1 MHTRLLSVCDAA
13 VGPLPALLSHLPLLT
28 SSHLAPWAV
37 LFVFTVCG
45 THSYLHVPTH
55 PSPSVLKSSF
65 SPTSLLSLLPT
76 LLPLNPGVL
85 CHLLECSPAGTGRPT
100 KGIHTHLSYLEQPSA
115 ALLPSSAHH
124 AASLHLAGLPKPS
137 CHNPRMPCLH
147 LSGSDSICTW
157 ADGDKRGFLVA
168 SIGATMPVSQV
179 RELMSR

>member
-55 PSPSVLKSSF
+55 PSPSILKSSF

-76 LLPLNPGVL
+76 LLALSHHYLYDLMLILCATPSSEGLFLAPL
-85 CHLLECSPAGTGRPT
+85 SPAR
-100 KGIHTHLSYLEQPSA
+100 LSYCSA
-115 ALLPSSAHH
+115 MELPSHSAFHH
-124 AASLHLAGLPKPS
+124 KLLWTLFYSFWLLITDPEPDMMQTLQTFFFNEQCSLNINLDYPILKQS
-137 CHNPRMPCLH
+137 F
-147 LSGSDSICTW
+147 ICY
-157 ADGDKRGFLVA
+157 KVL
-168 SIGATMPVSQV
+168 
-179 RELMSR
+179 